1 MVFES
6 FEQGYGLTNI
16 PVDPGTSSVEAP
28 GLEAL
33 MDQEPS
39 CDSGGVPQLVQH
51 LVMLASLLKE
61 LETQAHLIHVG
72 LESIVFLSMH
82 AFLKD
87 RYEEHLEQFD
97 QVLEVVRSLD
107 YFVPLCSK
115 GLADAAPP
123 FRHVSSHDAREMI
136 ITYYV
141 NLESMGYLAKKIE
154 RVAAEVEAPD
164 VQNLMAELVGS
175 AFKYS
180 WQLKAVLRGM

>member
-1 MVFES
+1 MQH
-6 FEQGYGLTNI
+6 EQGLL
-16 PVDPGTSSVEAP
+16 VDMP
-28 GLEAL
+28 
-33 MDQEPS
+33 QEMRPCES
-39 CDSGGVPQLVQH
+39 DGVARLVQH
-51 LVMLASLLKE
+51 LIMLASLLKE

-72 LESIVFLSMH
+72 LESVVFLSLH

-97 QVLEVVRSLD
+97 QVLETVRSLD

-115 GLADAAPP
+115 GLAEAAPP

-136 ITYYV
+136 MTYYV
-141 NLESMGYLAKKIE
+141 NLESMGYLAKEIE

-175 AFKYS
+175 AFKHS